1 MKNSIRSAQL
11 ACLIPLLALAL
22 AAGCGSA
29 PKRIDPLGEEAV
41 TSMGV
46 DYRELIEWS
55 EVLTGRM
62 LESGFLRSEEFG
74 PKPLKMVVSDI
85 ENKTDLSQF
94 PNEMVIGRMRSNLLK
109 SGLVRFVS
117 TYGSDGIDEMT
128 RDTQFLKDDPLF
140 DSSQVPELGQA
151 TVASLSLRTQILW
164 ARSGTSKKSQNTYEV
179 RMFVTDVRN
188 GEVVW
193 EDFSTP
199 VAKRQVKAG
208 IGW

>member
-11 ACLIPLLALAL
+11 ACLIPLLALAT
-22 AAGCGSA
+22 GCGSA

>member
-11 ACLIPLLALAL
+11 ACLIPLLALAT
-22 AAGCGSA
+22 GCGSA

-41 TSMGV
+41 TTMGV

-55 EVLTGRM
+55 EVLTERM

-164 ARSGTSKKSQNTYEV
+164 ARSATSKKSQNTYEV

-193 EDFSTP
+193 EDFSSP

>member
-11 ACLIPLLALAL
+11 ACLIPLLALAT
-22 AAGCGSA
+22 GCGSA

-41 TSMGV
+41 TTMGV

-55 EVLTGRM
+55 EVLTGHM

-179 RMFVTDVRN
+179 RMFVTDVRS

>member
-1 MKNSIRSAQL
+1 MKNAIRFNL
-11 ACLIPLLALAL
+11 TACLASLLFIASS
-22 AAGCGSA
+22 CGSA
-29 PKRIDPLGEEAV
+29 PKRIDPLGDEAV

-46 DYRELIEWS
+46 DYQELIEWS

-74 PKPLKMVVSDI
+74 PKPVKMVVSDI

-94 PNEMVIGRMRSNLLK
+94 PTEMVMGRMRSNLLK

-117 TYGSDGIDEMT
+117 TYGSDGRDEMT

-140 DSSQVPELGQA
+140 DSAQVPELGQA
-151 TVASLSLRTQILW
+151 TVAGLSLRTQVLW
-164 ARSGTSKKSQNTYEV
+164 ARSGAGKKSQNTYEV
-179 RMFVTDVRN
+179 RMFITDVRN

-199 VAKRQVKAG
+199 VAKRQVKPG

>member
-1 MKNSIRSAQL
+1 MRNLNLKASA
-11 ACLIPLLALAL
+11 LLLPALL
-22 AAGCGSA
+22 LTPSCGSA
-29 PKRIDPLGEEAV
+29 PKRIDPFGDESV

-46 DYRELIEWS
+46 DYKEIVEWS
-55 EVLTGRM
+55 ETLTMRM
-62 LESGFLRSEEFG
+62 LESGFLRSDEFG

-94 PNEMVIGRMRSNLLK
+94 PTEMVMGRMRSNLLN

-117 TYGSDGIDEMT
+117 TYGTEGTDEMT
-128 RDTQFLKDDPLF
+128 RDTQLLREDPLF
-140 DSSQVPELGQA
+140 DSKQIPELGQA

-164 ARSGTSKKSQNTYEV
+164 ARSGAGKKSQNTYEV

-193 EDFSTP
+193 EDFSSP
-199 VAKRQVKAG
+199 VAKRQVKKG
-208 IGW
+208 VGW